1 MCVLPDISADS
12 DESEK
17 SMEQNLTKNEL
28 NRMQIMA
35 DSASNPE
42 CKSILDNYRRKFGL
56 PEIKS

>member
-1 MCVLPDISADS
+1 MCVLPDISVDS

-17 SMEQNLTKNEL
+17 VMEQNLTKNEL

-42 CKSILDNYRRKFGL
+42 CRILLDKYRTKFGL
-56 PEIKS
+56 PAIKF